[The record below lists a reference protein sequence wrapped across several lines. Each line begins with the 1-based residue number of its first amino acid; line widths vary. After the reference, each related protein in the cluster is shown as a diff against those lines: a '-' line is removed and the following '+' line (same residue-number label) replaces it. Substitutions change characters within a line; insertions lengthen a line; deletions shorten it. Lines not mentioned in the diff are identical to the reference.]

1 MDWSKCYDRLRL
13 SVLRSIAT
21 AAGLPGSISGPMLA
35 AYGQARRVLCEGMAG
50 ALRVPNCGLAPGCPA
65 ATDWLG
71 MLMYPWLVKAREAI
85 EEEERR
91 CRAYVDDL
99 TAWAK
104 GRGRV
109 KAVEQLVADT
119 NEFGEDVPVHPTVLI
134 WTQPTDFGLE
144 KTSWEVFSYVKSPL
158 RRSFD
163 LKSGRLQP
171 TAFLT
176 DKSGKDLLRGLLN
189 RPLFFNHAHLITR
202 AKKMTMVSQFPT
214 QTQQR
219 TLTI

>member
-1 MDWSKCYDRLRL
+1 MKRPPG
-13 SVLRSIAT
+13 RSFD
-21 AAGLPGSISGPMLA
+21 L
-35 AYGQARRVLCEGMAG
+35 
-50 ALRVPNCGLAPGCPA
+50 
-65 ATDWLG
+65 LG
-71 MLMYPWLVKAREAI
+71 
-85 EEEERR
+85 
-91 CRAYVDDL
+91 
-99 TAWAK
+99 
-104 GRGRV
+104 GR
-109 KAVEQLVADT
+109 
-119 NEFGEDVPVHPTVLI
+119 
-134 WTQPTDFGLE
+134 
-144 KTSWEVFSYVKSPL
+144 KTSQEVFSYVKSPL

-202 AKKMTMVSQFPT
+202 AKKMTMVSQFST

>member
-1 MDWSKCYDRLRL
+1 MDLAVARADEVEIAGLAVDWSKCYDRLRL
-13 SVLRSIAT
+13 SVLKSIAA

-65 ATDWLG
+65 ATDWLA
-71 MLMYPWLVKAREAI
+71 MLMFPWLVKAREAK

-109 KAVEQLVADT
+109 EAVNGMVEDT
-119 NEFGEDVPVHPTVLI
+119 DEFGRDAGLVPHARKCRRFATDVPTRCEL
-134 WTQPTDFGLE
+134 
-144 KTSWEVFSYVKSPL
+144 
-158 RRSFD
+158 
-163 LKSGRLQP
+163 
-171 TAFLT
+171 ALT
-176 DKSGKDLLRGLLN
+176 DGPPVSDWFGDLGVVQV
-189 RPLFFNHAHLITR
+189 AGSESR
-202 AKKMTMVSQFPT
+202 AAES
-214 QTQQR
+214 
-219 TLTI
+219 